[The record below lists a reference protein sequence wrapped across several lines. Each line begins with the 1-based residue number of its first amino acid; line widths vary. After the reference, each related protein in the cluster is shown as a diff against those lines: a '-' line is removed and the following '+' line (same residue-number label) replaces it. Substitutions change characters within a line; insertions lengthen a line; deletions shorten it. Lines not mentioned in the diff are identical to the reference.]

1 MSVQTPPLE
10 KRVVEHLL
18 DRLVDHGVTHLFLVP
33 GAHIDPLVEAL
44 AAQTAIR
51 PIVCAT
57 EAGAGFM
64 ADGYARV
71 SGRCG
76 VVAAI
81 GGPGAANL
89 IPSANICRLEQS
101 RVLFLTGN
109 VPQDARGAGA
119 FQDGYAEG
127 ARDADLFATA
137 AGESHSLRSPE
148 EFSRTIDVLLERL
161 RRGVGRPI
169 HLSIPYDLQVK
180 QVRSAGG
187 RLRAT
192 DSADEVETDAIDS
205 LPQLVRE
212 LKALETRVVI
222 VAGRGAGR
230 SPNLPGLLQTFAERF
245 QIPVAT
251 TLDAKGVIPESHS
264 LSLGTFGFAGTELSY
279 RVLCDEPLDAVLWFG
294 CELNERNTLCWDS
307 RLLHPARRHLHVDSC
322 SGPAPHTSNITHY
335 EIPIETALEGLL
347 AVPKAE
353 LGSLAATIAD
363 RSAQRQGL
371 WNSAWMRAEP
381 DGWSLESPIH
391 PGQVVSAMRERLP
404 ASTRLCVDAGAHRQF
419 ASRYWRAESTDHFLT
434 SASIASMGWAI
445 AAGIGAKLAD
455 PSRPV
460 AVFTGDGCMQMHGM
474 ELTTAVRYQI
484 PVSFVVSNN
493 SALGNVY
500 VRQNSRSQAAAG
512 LSRLGTVDWAGVA
525 RSCGATGVNVRR
537 LSELS
542 GALTAPETMTGPVVV
557 DVTTQA
563 DAPFP
568 GRHLVPTCCTLT
580 NSELEPSRLRAAA

>member
-1 MSVQTPPLE
+1 ME
-10 KRVVEHLL
+10 KRIVEHLL
-18 DRLVDHGVTHLFLVP
+18 DCLRDRGVSHLFLVP

-44 AAQTAIR
+44 GAQSAIR

-64 ADGYARV
+64 ADGYARA

-89 IPSANICRLEQS
+89 IPSANICRLERS

-109 VPQDARGAGA
+109 VPQGARGAGA
-119 FQDGYAEG
+119 FQDGYEEG

-137 AGESHSLRSPE
+137 AGESHSFQSPQ
-148 EFSRTIDVLLERL
+148 EFVRKIDGLLDDFL
-161 RRGVGRPI
+161 SGCGHPI
-169 HLSIPYDLQVK
+169 HLSMPYDVQLGQV
-180 QVRSAGG
+180 QLASGTHLRVVNYAEAGVSD
-187 RLRAT
+187 R
-192 DSADEVETDAIDS
+192 IDGLS
-205 LPQLVRE
+205 HLVHDLASTGSRI
-212 LKALETRVVI
+212 VI
-222 VAGRGAGR
+222 VAGRGADR
-230 SPNLPGLLQTFAERF
+230 SQRLPDLLRTFAERY

-251 TLDAKGVIPESHS
+251 TLDAKGLLPESHP

-279 RVLCDEPLDAVLWFG
+279 RVLCEDRLDVVLWFG

-307 RLLHPARRHLHVDSC
+307 RLLHPARRHLHVDSFP
-322 SGPAPHTSNITHY
+322 GPKAHTSKIARH
-335 EIPIETALEGLL
+335 EIPIEVALKGLI
-347 AVPKAE
+347 AVPKTE
-353 LGSLAATIAD
+353 LGSLAASIAD
-363 RSAQRQGL
+363 RTAWHAGL
-371 WNSAWMRAEP
+371 RISRVMQAES
-381 DGWSLESPIH
+381 DGWSAESPIH
-391 PGQVVSAMRERLP
+391 PGRVVAALRERLP
-404 ASTRLCVDAGAHRQF
+404 AATRLCVDAGTHRQF
-419 ASRYWRAESTDHFLT
+419 ASKFWRAEAADHFLT
-434 SASIASMGWAI
+434 SASMASMGWAI

-460 AVFTGDGCMQMHGM
+460 TVFTGDGCMQMQGM

-500 VRQNSRSQAAAG
+500 VRQKSRSHAAAR

-542 GALTAPETMTGPVVV
+542 GALTALETMTGPVVV

-563 DAPFP
+563 DCAFP
-568 GRHLVPTCCTLT
+568 GKHLVPTCCTST
-580 NSELEPSRLRAAA
+580 SSEPETSRLREAA